1 MPRPSTIHAATCRC
15 DRCRS
20 VAERFAEA
28 AIRTRALITFGA
40 ILAGILLT
48 ILCPLIAAIITN

>member
-1 MPRPSTIHAATCRC
+1 
-15 DRCRS
+15 